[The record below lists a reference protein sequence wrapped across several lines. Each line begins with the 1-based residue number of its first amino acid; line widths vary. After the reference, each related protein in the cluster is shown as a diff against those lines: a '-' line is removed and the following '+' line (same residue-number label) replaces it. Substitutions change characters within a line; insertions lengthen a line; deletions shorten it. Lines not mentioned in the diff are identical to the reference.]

1 MGRIDNLV
9 ANYKRHVGLPL
20 RQNLPLAQRVW
31 FAVYAPEDERRLANR
46 VAEFEIATKE
56 AGLEWQGTDL
66 AGMFADWMDTFE
78 PDEREATLADPDVV
92 KAYAD
97 PGFTHFI
104 CDRLTARVA
113 EVAPETASRTVFAL
127 TGLMELYDFIP
138 VSEVIAALAERPGQP
153 IPGILLVFFPGERD
167 GNTYRFL
174 GARHGWNYL
183 AVPILGDPA

>member
-1 MGRIDNLV
+1 MGRIDNLL
-9 ANYKRHVGLPL
+9 ANYRRHVSLPL

-31 FAVYAPEDERRLANR
+31 FAVYAPEDERRLADR
-46 VAEFEIATKE
+46 VAEFELATKD
-56 AGLEWQGTDL
+56 AGLEWRSFDL
-66 AGMFADWMDTFE
+66 TGIFADWMDTFE
-78 PDEREATLADPDVV
+78 PDERQSALADRDVV

-97 PGFTHFI
+97 PGFTNFI
-104 CDRLTARVA
+104 CERLTAWVA
-113 EVAPETASRTVFAL
+113 EVRPEASPRTVFAL

-138 VSEVIAALAERPGQP
+138 VSDVIAALADAPGQP
-153 IPGILLVFFPGERD
+153 IPGVLLVFFPGERD